1 MNEEV
6 VYIEQNLTRSASIRI
21 VINKL
26 NSSPVFDVYDN
37 KRALAAILLQRTEE
51 KHENL
56 AFLLTVINK
65 HPEIGTINN
74 VYNLVNYI
82 IVLIDME
89 KANKDFVV
97 EVDPNDFL

>member
-1 MNEEV
+1 MNEES
-6 VYIEQNLTRSASIRI
+6 VYIEQNLTRVASIQI

-26 NSSPVFDVYDN
+26 NNFSCFYEYEN
-37 KRALAAILLQRTEE
+37 KKALATILLQRTEE

-65 HPEIGTINN
+65 HPEIEAIAN

-89 KANKDFVV
+89 KNNKDFVV